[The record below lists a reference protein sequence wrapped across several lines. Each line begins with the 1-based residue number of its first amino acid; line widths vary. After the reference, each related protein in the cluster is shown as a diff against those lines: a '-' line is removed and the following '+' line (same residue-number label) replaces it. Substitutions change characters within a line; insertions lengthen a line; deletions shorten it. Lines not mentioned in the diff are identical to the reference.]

1 MLKQILAEFE
11 QSPAT
16 LCLDELSRKLAV
28 TPSALEGMLETLV
41 QKGRLLIIS
50 ASHTACQTCPA
61 KAGCVIISSTAKS
74 YLLAPLPFGQ
84 EPNPK

>member
-41 QKGRLLIIS
+41 QRGRLLAIS
-50 ASHTACQTCPA
+50 ATHSACQSCPA
-61 KAGCVIISSTAKS
+61 RAGCVIISSAAKS
-74 YLLAPLPFGQ
+74 YLLAPLPIEQ
-84 EPNPK
+84 VPHTK

>member
-1 MLKQILAEFE
+1 
-11 QSPAT
+11 
-16 LCLDELSRKLAV
+16 
-28 TPSALEGMLETLV
+28 MLETLV

-50 ASHTACQTCPA
+50 ASHMACQTCPA